1 MGRSKRTSADTVILV
16 DKLIAPLIT
25 AHRTLTEGRAQYVTI
40 QSPDNGTLTILNVY
54 TPRTLDERAQIWRR
68 INQAAPTSDHYIFG
82 GDFNHL
88 EVTDHR
94 GTAGMRQM
102 LRRKSAAWHHM
113 TLRLGLSD
121 AWRLDSFRKLTK
133 KEFTFDNGR

>member
-1 MGRSKRTSADTVILV
+1 
-16 DKLIAPLIT
+16 
-25 AHRTLTEGRAQYVTI
+25 
-40 QSPDNGTLTILNVY
+40 
-54 TPRTLDERAQIWRR
+54 
-68 INQAAPTSDHYIFG
+68 
-82 GDFNHL
+82 
-88 EVTDHR
+88 
-94 GTAGMRQM
+94 MRQM